1 MSKSVIRI
9 AKPEDAEELLKI
21 YALYVKHTA
30 ITFEYE
36 VPTVKE
42 FRDRIEHIL
51 KRHPYLVAERD
62 GELIGYAYAGVFNE
76 REACDRSVETAI
88 YVRKDGRKDGIGRML
103 YVALEKILSEQNILN
118 LNACIAYVNDDDP
131 YLTKNSV
138 EFHKH
143 MGYRFV
149 GRFHRCGYKFGRWYD
164 LVWMEKY
171 IGEHVEKPEEVIWFD
186 DMKYDKMKRRI

>member
-21 YALYVKHTA
+21 YAPYVKHTA

-36 VPTVKE
+36 VPTVEE

-76 REACDRSVETAI
+76 REA
-88 YVRKDGRKDGIGRML
+88 
-103 YVALEKILSEQNILN
+103 
-118 LNACIAYVNDDDP
+118 
-131 YLTKNSV
+131 
-138 EFHKH
+138 
-143 MGYRFV
+143 
-149 GRFHRCGYKFGRWYD
+149 
-164 LVWMEKY
+164 
-171 IGEHVEKPEEVIWFD
+171 
-186 DMKYDKMKRRI
+186 

>member
-1 MSKSVIRI
+1 M
-9 AKPEDAEELLKI
+9 KI
-21 YALYVKHTA
+21 YAPYVKHTA

-36 VPTVKE
+36 VPTVEE

-88 YVRKDGRKDGIGRML
+88 YVRKDGRRDGIGRML

-186 DMKYDKMKRRI
+186 DMKYDKMKRGI